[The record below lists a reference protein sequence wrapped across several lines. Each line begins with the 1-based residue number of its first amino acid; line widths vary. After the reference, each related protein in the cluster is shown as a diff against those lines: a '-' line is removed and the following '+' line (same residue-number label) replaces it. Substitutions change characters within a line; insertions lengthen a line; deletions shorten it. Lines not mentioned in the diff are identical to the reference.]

1 MPGFIDGT
9 PRQLTY
15 IKVLGRTE
23 LRLIAEW
30 IEENVKDKKLFRM
43 HMVQFAIEHG
53 NKPAAAKFNTT
64 VKTVRKWR
72 RRYEAEGYQGLKE
85 LPSSKMSFF
94 LYILLL

>member
-1 MPGFIDGT
+1 MMACKENNSLFMG
-9 PRQLTY
+9 
-15 IKVLGRTE
+15 GRTQEAWHE

-72 RRYEAEGYQGLKE
+72 IRYEAEGYQGLKE
-85 LPSSKMSFF
+85 LSLPTS
-94 LYILLL
+94 IL